1 MNSKARDE
9 MHLRPSFEPFMD
21 DDTRQS
27 LELVTLTFN
36 IKS

>member
-1 MNSKARDE
+1 MNYKAKDE
-9 MHLRPSFEPFMD
+9 MDLRPSFEPFMD
-21 DDTRQS
+21 DDIRQS

>member
-1 MNSKARDE
+1 MSSKSRDE
-9 MHLRPSFEPFMD
+9 MHLRPSFETFID
-21 DDTRQS
+21 DDTRQF